1 MSSVYDQ
8 RPQLVFW
15 ETTKAC
21 ELSCIHCRA
30 VSQSKPSPDEMS
42 LDDSL
47 EFISS
52 LKSFGNSPVLI
63 LTGGNVMLRNNI
75 GEIVESIGTSSIP
88 AAASPAVSDSL
99 TPESTQRMISG
110 GIHSFSISLDGKKAF
125 HDMVRGSGSYFRT
138 IDAADMLKQKEAR
151 LQINTLV
158 TADNIYD
165 LPFILKWLIEN
176 GIKVW
181 EIFFLVRTGRGI
193 DLQDLNKKEY
203 EGVCMFLV
211 FASGYGI
218 NIRTVEGPYFRVL
231 AKRHNDG
238 IMEDANP
245 IFEKMRNI
253 AESIIASPRETDYKI
268 PVAGTSD
275 GNGIIFVGH
284 DGSVYPSGFLP
295 IKVGSILEKPIS
307 EIYRESDLL
316 LSLRNRKNLAGK
328 CGSCEYMEVCGGSR
342 ARAFYYTGSV
352 LGEDPLCPR
361 VI

>member
-30 VSQSKPSPDEMS
+30 VSQSKPSPEEMS
-42 LDDSL
+42 IDDSL
-47 EFISS
+47 EFLSS
-52 LKSFGNSPVLI
+52 LKSFGSSPVLI
-63 LTGGNVMLRNNI
+63 LTGGNVMLRYNI

-99 TPESTQRMISG
+99 TPESVQRMISV
-110 GIHSFSISLDGKKAF
+110 GIRSFSISLDGKKAF

-138 IDAADMLKQKEAR
+138 IEAADLLKQKEAR

-193 DLQDLNKKEY
+193 DLKDLNKKEY

-238 IMEDANP
+238 MKEEGNP
-245 IFEKMRNI
+245 VFEKMRNI
-253 AESIIASPRETDYKI
+253 AESIIATPRESDYKI

-307 EIYRESDLL
+307 EIYRESELL
-316 LSLRNRKNLAGK
+316 ISLRDRKNLAGK
-328 CGSCEYMEVCGGSR
+328 CGSCEYRKVCGGSR